1 MLIPTTYSNALAI
14 PNATCYYFN
23 DYRLLPLVTS
33 PATSTATNNVTNVT
47 TPAADAADTD
57 TAADTATA
65 TDTTDAAIARP
76 YAIATYRTYTTAATA
91 PAFANADTDT
101 CARNND
107 ITRLIR
113 EMILLNNLSMTL
125 YWLLALLLLAITG
138 YHTANGYH

>member
-1 MLIPTTYSNALAI
+1 MRWSSSTDNHTHIQCENYKI
-14 PNATCYYFN
+14 
-23 DYRLLPLVTS
+23 
-33 PATSTATNNVTNVT
+33 ATSTATNNVTNVT

-65 TDTTDAAIARP
+65 TATTDAAIARP